1 MSQLV
6 VSVGFSFSE
15 ALLILVNWALRR
27 YLEKSFPAARESIR
41 FISDRKPVSLL
52 PEEIRSVRK
61 PVGDADQAA
70 SSFASRVRCPV
81 DDWESGP
88 VRVRS

>member
-15 ALLILVNWALRR
+15 ALLILVGWALRR
-27 YLEKSFPAARESIR
+27 YLEKSFPAAREPIR

-52 PEEIRSVRK
+52 PEEIRSVLK
-61 PVGDADQAA
+61 PAGDG
-70 SSFASRVRCPV
+70 RP
-81 DDWESGP
+81 SGAL
-88 VRVRS
+88 VCVARALSCG